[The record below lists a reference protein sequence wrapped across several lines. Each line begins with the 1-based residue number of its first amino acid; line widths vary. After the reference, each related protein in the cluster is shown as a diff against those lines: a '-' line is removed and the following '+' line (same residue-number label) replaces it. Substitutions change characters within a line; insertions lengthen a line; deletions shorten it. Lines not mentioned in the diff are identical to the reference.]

1 MTKSNGSMTKVEKLK
16 IINYKCFRDFE
27 IEFNE
32 GVSIIVGNNEQG
44 KSTILEALQ
53 LALSGMLNG
62 RTLFTDINESLFN
75 REAVTEYLES
85 LKTTDKKSL
94 PTILIEVY
102 LKSDELPRFEGDG
115 NSERTGHCGLWYKV
129 SFNDQYQ
136 SEYSALLQ
144 SGEVKSIPVEYYK
157 IERFSFAREAVTN
170 RSIPLKS
177 VLIDSTSNRF
187 QNGSDVYISKIIR
200 DNLDDKEIAA
210 LAQSY
215 RKLKESFGDDE
226 SIVAI
231 NKKVSE
237 NAGISSKKVSVSV
250 DMSVKNSWDT
260 VLMTFIDD
268 VPFHQ
273 IGKGEQCVI
282 KTNLALAHKKAQTS
296 NLILIEEPE
305 NHLSHTMLNKLLNKI
320 NETCVDKQ
328 LIITTHSNFVA
339 NKLNLKNMILLS
351 HQKTTRFNELSE
363 DDAEYFEKLPGYDTL
378 RLVLAKSAILVE
390 GPSDELIVQRAY
402 KDEYGKLPI
411 EDGVDVISVRGLSFK
426 RFLDIAKKL
435 DKKVAVVTDND
446 GKYETRIRKKYKD
459 YESIACI
466 KICASDNNDLK
477 TLEPQFVNANK
488 ENLDDIRE
496 TIGIKLEDYP
506 LQKNISDYMEDNK
519 TDWALK
525 VFNSTKQFCYP
536 DYITEAIDWVHEGE

>member
-1 MTKSNGSMTKVEKLK
+1 MISVKKVK
-16 IINYKCFRDFE
+16 IQNYKCFRNFE

-32 GVSIIVGNNEQG
+32 GVNNEEG

-62 RTLFTDINESLFN
+62 RTLFTDISESLFN
-75 REAVTEYLES
+75 REAVNEYLMS
-85 LKTTDKKSL
+85 LKAAEKKPL

-102 LKSDELPRFEGDG
+102 LKSDELPGFEGDG
-115 NSERTGHCGLWYKV
+115 NSERTGHCGLWFKA

-136 SEYSALLQ
+136 SEYSALIQ
-144 SGEVKSIPVEYYK
+144 SGEIKSIPVEYYK

-215 RKLKESFGDDE
+215 RRLKENFGNDE

-250 DMSVKNSWDT
+250 DMSVRNSWDT

-296 NLILIEEPE
+296 NLVLIEEPE
-305 NHLSHTMLNKLLNKI
+305 NHLSHTMLNELLNKI
-320 NETCVDKQ
+320 NETCIGKQ

-351 HQKTTRFNELSE
+351 HQKTTRFNDLST

-378 RLVLAKSAILVE
+378 RLVLTRRAILVE

-402 KDEYGKLPI
+402 KDKYGALPI
-411 EDGVDVISVRGLSFK
+411 EQGVDVISVRGLSFK

-446 GKYETRIRKKYKD
+446 GKYETRIKNKYGA
-459 YESIACI
+459 YVGVACI
-466 KICASDNNDLK
+466 KICASENNELK
-477 TLEPQFVNANK
+477 TLEPQFVEANK
-488 ENLDDIRE
+488 DKIDDIRQ
-496 TIGIKLEDYP
+496 TIGIKKEDYP
-506 LQKNISDYMEDNK
+506 TQGNVSDYMEDNK
-519 TDWALK
+519 TDWALS
-525 VFNSTKQFCYP
+525 VFKSETLFDYP
-536 DYITEAIDWVHEGE
+536 AYIIEAIDWVHEGE

>member
-53 LALSGMLNG
+53 LVLSGMLNG

-85 LKTTDKKSL
+85 LKTTEKKSL

-102 LKSDELPRFEGDG
+102 LKSDELPGFEGDG

-320 NETCVDKQ
+320 NETCVDRQ

-411 EDGVDVISVRGLSFK
+411 EDGADVISVRGLSFK

-525 VFNSTKQFCYP
+525 VFNSTTQFCYP

>member
-1 MTKSNGSMTKVEKLK
+1 MIKVEKLK
-16 IINYKCFRDFE
+16 IKNYKCFRDFE

-32 GVSIIVGNNEQG
+32 SVSIIVGNNEEG

-62 RTLFTDINESLFN
+62 RTLFADIYESLFN

-85 LKTTDKKSL
+85 LKTSEKQPL

-102 LKSDELPRFEGDG
+102 LKSDELPLFEGDG
-115 NSERTGHCGLWYKV
+115 NSERTGCCGLWFKA
-129 SFNDQYQ
+129 SFNDLYQ
-136 SEYSALLQ
+136 SEYSALIQ
-144 SGEVKSIPVEYYK
+144 NGEVKSIPVEYYK

-177 VLIDSTSNRF
+177 VLIDSTSSRF

-237 NAGISSKKVSVSV
+237 NAGISNKKVSVAV

-282 KTNLALAHKKAQTS
+282 KTNLALAHKKALTS
-296 NLILIEEPE
+296 NLVLIEEPE
-305 NHLSHTMLNKLLNKI
+305 NHLSHTKLNELLNKI
-320 NETCVDKQ
+320 NETCADKQ

-351 HQKTTRFNELSE
+351 HQKTTRCNELSE

-378 RLVLAKSAILVE
+378 RLVLSRRAILVE
-390 GPSDELIVQRAY
+390 GPSDELIVQRAF
-402 KDEYGKLPI
+402 KDKYGKLPI
-411 EDGVDVISVRGLSFK
+411 EDGIDVISVRGLSFK

-446 GKYETRIRKKYKD
+446 GKYETRIKNKYKD
-459 YESIACI
+459 YEGVVSI

-488 ENLDDIRE
+488 DNLDDVRE
-496 TIGIKLEDYP
+496 VLGVKQEDYP
-506 LQKNISDYMEDNK
+506 TQKSVSDYMEDNK
-519 TDWALK
+519 TDWALN
-525 VFNSTKQFCYP
+525 VFKSTKRFIYP
-536 DYITEAIDWVHEGE
+536 LYITEAIDWVHGRE